1 MGRVARIVARAAG
14 GAAPAS
20 SPRGGGGVGDER
32 GRRDAG
38 PSDPAPSYAAI
49 DGNPVNA
56 LFFRVFRN
64 KLEERVGF
72 RSDVEV
78 RSRHTHTHTHEK
90 NLQTLTPPP
99 PPPPPQQQPS
109 LFLSCVSCG
118 LARKG
123 YDGLIEVI
131 RVLNSKSTEE
141 VQRLS
146 RLVLLSLFPSWLPPA
161 FRKIF
166 AGPLP
171 DLSYAMNAWVTSLA
185 CEWLMGPTELNEV
198 EVEEDSGTRTVPGV
212 LVKRC
217 RYLEEAGCASAC
229 VNSCKMP
236 TQEFFKQDMGLNV
249 TLEPNYEDFSC
260 QFVFGKE
267 APPAEEDVACETRCF
282 KQCSFPRA
290 GRLEGRCPT
299 VAGPAE
305 GE

>member
-1 MGRVARIVARAAG
+1 
-14 GAAPAS
+14 
-20 SPRGGGGVGDER
+20 
-32 GRRDAG
+32 
-38 PSDPAPSYAAI
+38 
-49 DGNPVNA
+49 
-56 LFFRVFRN
+56 
-64 KLEERVGF
+64 
-72 RSDVEV
+72 
-78 RSRHTHTHTHEK
+78 
-90 NLQTLTPPP
+90 
-99 PPPPPQQQPS
+99 
-109 LFLSCVSCG
+109 
-118 LARKG
+118 
-123 YDGLIEVI
+123 VI
-131 RVLNSKSTEE
+131 RVLNSRSTEE